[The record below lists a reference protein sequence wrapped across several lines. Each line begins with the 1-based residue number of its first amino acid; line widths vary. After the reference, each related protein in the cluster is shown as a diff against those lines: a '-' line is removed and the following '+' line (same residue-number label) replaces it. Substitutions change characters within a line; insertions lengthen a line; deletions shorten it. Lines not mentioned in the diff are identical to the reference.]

1 MPRRLLGIFL
11 LLLVLVPGVRAQGD
25 VVLLT
30 IGNDSV
36 SSREFEYHFN
46 RSQEKHADVFAET
59 YGRFKQK
66 VQCARALGLDTL
78 DTFRQQVKM
87 FRERAK
93 DVLADNPL
101 SFTKEREWI
110 KLKLLTW
117 PLRQSDGKEKQ
128 REGIQKMD
136 SLYAAL
142 QNGADVQAEERP
154 WVQTR
159 HLLAEWKKQ
168 LKVLSRNEFSRPF
181 FSPKGLHLIAWK
193 EKMSGRTSGGA
204 VADTDNLFR
213 QKGME
218 DALLAL
224 ALERSLD
231 ERLVCTEQGLEE
243 YFKQHHARYGYGTPH
258 FRGAVVH
265 CRDKKAAKT
274 IKKYLKKY
282 PESQWED
289 AWKQMPDD
297 VSQGCLMEI
306 GLFAIGTNPYVDKLV
321 FKCGTFE
328 PLADYPY
335 TWILGKKLKKGP
347 DDYTDVRMQ
356 LEKDCRIA
364 QKEAETEAFIQKY
377 QVEINEEVLKTV
389 NHDGIK

>member
-11 LLLVLVPGVRAQGD
+11 LLLVLVLGVRAQGD

-36 SSREFEYHFN
+36 SSREFEYHFS

-78 DTFRQQVKM
+78 DAFRQQVKM

-93 DVLADNPL
+93 DVSADNPL

-142 QNGADVQAEERP
+142 QNGADVQAEELP

-159 HLLAEWKKQ
+159 HLLAEWQKQ
-168 LKVLSRNEFSRPF
+168 LKVLSQNEFSRPF
-181 FSPKGLHLIAWK
+181 FSPMGIHLIAWK

-243 YFKQHHARYGYGTPH
+243 YFKQHHARYGGCGSGRLCDARVFVRPGGTAGLSVLYYTGPRGRL
-258 FRGAVVH
+258 FRLALRRSGRLSPLVRGALY
-265 CRDKKAAKT
+265 RLSRGR
-274 IKKYLKKY
+274 Y
-282 PESQWED
+282 
-289 AWKQMPDD
+289 
-297 VSQGCLMEI
+297 
-306 GLFAIGTNPYVDKLV
+306 
-321 FKCGTFE
+321 E
-328 PLADYPY
+328 P
-335 TWILGKKLKKGP
+335 
-347 DDYTDVRMQ
+347 V
-356 LEKDCRIA
+356 
-364 QKEAETEAFIQKY
+364 
-377 QVEINEEVLKTV
+377 
-389 NHDGIK
+389 